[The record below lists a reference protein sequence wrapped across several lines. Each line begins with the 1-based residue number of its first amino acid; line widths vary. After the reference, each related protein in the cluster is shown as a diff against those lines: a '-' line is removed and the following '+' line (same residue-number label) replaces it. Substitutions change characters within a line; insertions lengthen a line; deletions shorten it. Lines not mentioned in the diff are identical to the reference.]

1 MFGGDSSNPVFPTFI
16 EEGQFQYDTS
26 GLPQLQLFGDC
37 NFAMCTVPVGC
48 NVGPLNYIGNDQTTP
63 MKQPIKRA
71 REAESIS
78 RQQQKRLLSLNNNF
92 SQDKAGHSGS
102 ILNPNP
108 VSTGLKLSYEE
119 DEHNSSVTSASESM
133 TGVLPAILS
142 LGDNLKIEIDRQK
155 EEFDRYIRL
164 QEENILKGVRE
175 LKQRQTVS
183 FLSAIEKG
191 VDRKLREKE
200 LEIENMNRK
209 NKELMERIKQVAMEV
224 QSWHYRAKYNE
235 SVVNVLKSNLQHVMS
250 QGAMHGK
257 EGCGDSEVD
266 DAASGT
272 NVDHLR
278 IVGGSGNLAFT
289 EKQLNCRACKVK
301 EVCVLLLPCRHLCLC
316 KDCEGF
322 IDVCPVCRV
331 MKTASVQVY
340 MS

>member
-16 EEGQFQYDTS
+16 EEGRFQYDTS
-26 GLPQLQLFGDC
+26 GLPQLQLFGD
-37 NFAMCTVPVGC
+37 FPVGC

-63 MKQPIKRA
+63 MEQPIKRA

-175 LKQRQTVS
+175 LRQRQTVS

-235 SVVNVLKSNLQHVMS
+235 SVVNALKSNLQQVMS

-266 DAASGT
+266 DAVSGT

-278 IVGGSGNLAFT
+278 IVGGSGNLVFT

>member
-1 MFGGDSSNPVFPTFI
+1 MIPVDCLSCNYLEIFVPLQQSLSS
-16 EEGQFQYDTS
+16 
-26 GLPQLQLFGDC
+26 
-37 NFAMCTVPVGC
+37 TVSFPVGC
-48 NVGPLNYIGNDQTTP
+48 NVGPLNYIGNGQTTP
-63 MKQPIKRA
+63 MEQPIKRA

>member
-1 MFGGDSSNPVFPTFI
+1 MVCF
-16 EEGQFQYDTS
+16 E
-26 GLPQLQLFGDC
+26 
-37 NFAMCTVPVGC
+37 
-48 NVGPLNYIGNDQTTP
+48 
-63 MKQPIKRA
+63 
-71 REAESIS
+71 
-78 RQQQKRLLSLNNNF
+78 
-92 SQDKAGHSGS
+92 
-102 ILNPNP
+102 
-108 VSTGLKLSYEE
+108 
-119 DEHNSSVTSASESM
+119 
-133 TGVLPAILS
+133 
-142 LGDNLKIEIDRQK
+142 
-155 EEFDRYIRL
+155 

-200 LEIENMNRK
+200 HEIENMNRK

-235 SVVNVLKSNLQHVMS
+235 SVVNVLKSNLQQVMS

-257 EGCGDSEVD
+257 EGCGDSEID

-289 EKQLNCRACKVK
+289 EKQLSCRACKVK

>member
-1 MFGGDSSNPVFPTFI
+1 
-16 EEGQFQYDTS
+16 
-26 GLPQLQLFGDC
+26 
-37 NFAMCTVPVGC
+37 MCF
-48 NVGPLNYIGNDQTTP
+48 
-63 MKQPIKRA
+63 K
-71 REAESIS
+71 
-78 RQQQKRLLSLNNNF
+78 
-92 SQDKAGHSGS
+92 
-102 ILNPNP
+102 
-108 VSTGLKLSYEE
+108 
-119 DEHNSSVTSASESM
+119 
-133 TGVLPAILS
+133 
-142 LGDNLKIEIDRQK
+142 
-155 EEFDRYIRL
+155 

-278 IVGGSGNLAFT
+278 IVGGSGNLVFT